1 MNLQKLFALS
11 LVLVCCSA
19 YSQEESATDWN
30 ARYQAL
36 IKSDPSVLSKV
47 DSGQVTK
54 QEIIDWLKSMEKGG
68 GWKAEKSQKTDW
80 DAAYES
86 FLNSNPEVRSK
97 LASGETSKTEIIEYL
112 KVESGKKSGKE
123 KWDGEKKEWD
133 GEKKEWDGEKKEW
146 DGEKKEWDG
155 GTKGKGSGSRNT
167 KYKGYRSLVEGSK
180 KREYILHVP
189 AGYDK
194 TKPTPLVINFHGFGG
209 FASDYANEVG
219 VRFDLNEIA
228 DKNGFLV
235 AYPQATFREKGA
247 NYWEPGDSGKQDIE
261 ANDVYF
267 TKQLIADIGNEFN
280 LDSTRVYAVGYSN
293 GGMMAYDLACC
304 VSDSIAA
311 VGIMS
316 GIMLSDT
323 CYEKDA
329 HTSVIHFHGVSDGV
343 LPYEGNENYK
353 SVSSVIDLWVDHNG
367 IPAANRVTTK
377 MKGGD
382 VVRETYRGGKEDTS
396 VVLYSVKREYRQPGG
411 HVWFSE
417 PIEGKHP
424 NQILWDFLSANRLKK
439 GN

>member
-1 MNLQKLFALS
+1 MNLQKIFALS
-11 LVLVCCSA
+11 LIVVCCNA

-36 IKSDPSVLSKV
+36 IKSDPSVLRKV

-68 GWKAEKSQKTDW
+68 GWKAEKPQKTDW

-86 FLNSNPEVRSK
+86 FLKSNPKVRSK
-97 LASGETSKTEIIEYL
+97 LASGETSKIEIIEYL
-112 KVESGKKSGKE
+112 ELESGEKSGKE
-123 KWDGEKKEWD
+123 KWDGD
-133 GEKKEWDGEKKEW
+133 
-146 DGEKKEWDG
+146 KKEWDG
-155 GTKGKGSGSRNT
+155 GTKGKGSGSRNAR
-167 KYKGYRSLVEGSK
+167 YKGYRSLVEGSK

-189 AGYDK
+189 ASYDK

-209 FASDYANEVG
+209 RASDYAEEVG

-228 DKNGFLV
+228 DENGFLV
-235 AYPQATFREKGA
+235 AYPQAAFREKGA
-247 NYWEPGDSGKQDIE
+247 NYWEPGDTGRQDIE

-267 TKQLIADIGNEFN
+267 TKQLIADIGDELN
-280 LDSTRVYAVGYSN
+280 LDKTRIYAVGYSN

-304 VSDSIAA
+304 ASDSIAA

-323 CYEKDA
+323 CYEKEA

-343 LPYEGNENYK
+343 LPYEGDENYK
-353 SVSSVIDLWVDHNG
+353 SVSSVIELWVDHNG
-367 IPAANRVTTK
+367 IPASNRVTTK
-377 MKGGD
+377 MKDGD

-424 NQILWDFLSANRLKK
+424 NQILWDFLSSNRLKK
-439 GN
+439 ED